1 VIYILGLERRQKIM
15 EYLKQD
21 NKVYVNKLSKLFKVT
36 EETIRR
42 DLEKLENEGLLQRSH
57 GGAVLKEPT
66 SEDLSFSNRVAVN
79 YTFKQAIAE
88 KAKLLINDGDTIMV
102 DSSTTALALIQ
113 LLTSK
118 KNITIITNSIKL
130 LNDFA
135 DANFKM
141 ISSGGDLRA
150 HSFALVGTSACKALA
165 RYYVDFAIISC
176 KGIDREKGIME
187 SNELE
192 SNVNQQMSQ
201 QAKSTILL
209 VDHSKFDK
217 IAFTKTLEF
226 MNIDYIITDQEP
238 DTNWISFFKKQNVKL
253 IY

>member
-1 VIYILGLERRQKIM
+1 MLGLERRQKIM
-15 EYLKQD
+15 ECLKQN
-21 NKVYVNKLSKLFKVT
+21 NKVYVNELSKLFQVT

-42 DLEKLENEGLLQRSH
+42 DLEKLENEGLLYRSH
-57 GGAVLKEPT
+57 GGAVLKDPII
-66 SEDLSFSNRVAVN
+66 EDLSFSKRSVENSPA
-79 YTFKQAIAE
+79 KQIIAD

-102 DSSTTALALIQ
+102 DSSTTAQALIH
-113 LLTSK
+113 LLVNK

-135 DANFKM
+135 DTDFTM
-141 ISSGGDLRA
+141 ISTGGDLRS
-150 HSFALVGTSACKALA
+150 HSFAQVGTAACKALS

-187 SNELE
+187 SNEAE
-192 SNVNQQMSQ
+192 SDIKQQMVRQ
-201 QAKSTILL
+201 VRSTLLL

-217 IAFTKTLEF
+217 ISFIKTLDF
-226 MNIDYIITDQEP
+226 TDVDYIVTDQKP
-238 DTNWISFFKKQNVKL
+238 DIGWINFLKKHNIKL

>member
-1 VIYILGLERRQKIM
+1 MIFILGIERRQQIM
-15 EYLKQD
+15 EHLLQD
-21 NKVYVNKLSKLFKVT
+21 NKVYVGSLSKIFKVT

-66 SEDLSFSNRVAVN
+66 GEDFSFAKRAAVN
-79 YTFKQAIAE
+79 CPFKQNLAE
-88 KAKLLINDGDTIMV
+88 KAKFLINDGDTIMV
-102 DSSTTALALIQ
+102 DSSTTALTLMH
-113 LLTSK
+113 LLVNK

-141 ISSGGDLRA
+141 ISCGGDLRT
-150 HSFALVGTSACKALA
+150 HSCALVGTAACRALT
-165 RYYVDFAIISC
+165 RYYVDFTVISC

-187 SNELE
+187 SNEAE
-192 SNVNQQMSQ
+192 SHIKQQMIR
-201 QAKSTILL
+201 QAKSKLLL
-209 VDHSKFDK
+209 VDHTKFDK
-217 IAFTKTLEF
+217 IAFTKTMDFNE
-226 MNIDYIITDQEP
+226 IDYIVTDQEP
-238 DTNWISFFKKQNVKL
+238 DALWVSFLRKQNVKL